1 MQFLSGHRIFE
12 EVRSLVGEEGE
23 LLVAVAY
30 WGDGAV
36 AQTGIAHKENGRV
49 MILCDLLSG
58 ACNPDEIAALREL
71 GAKVRTLRGMHAKV
85 WANRNHV
92 IVGSANAFM
101 NGLGFEADFSFVP
114 NVEAAVQFRD
124 RTIAGQVQEWFDRIW
139 GLASPVNE
147 DMLTYSRDLWRRK
160 QTSRS
165 ISQPIMEQPILAFR
179 VEGSSPEEGYSPY
192 SPEAWRYWT
201 ARREALYPQDE
212 LTRYEQD
219 GINPFYEMGPEWA
232 HLPECDTVFLE
243 FSCLERHE
251 PDCCINRGTSL

>member
-85 WANRNHV
+85 WA
-92 IVGSANAFM
+92 
-101 NGLGFEADFSFVP
+101 
-114 NVEAAVQFRD
+114 
-124 RTIAGQVQEWFDRIW
+124 
-139 GLASPVNE
+139 
-147 DMLTYSRDLWRRK
+147 K
-160 QTSRS
+160 
-165 ISQPIMEQPILAFR
+165 
-179 VEGSSPEEGYSPY
+179 
-192 SPEAWRYWT
+192 
-201 ARREALYPQDE
+201 
-212 LTRYEQD
+212 
-219 GINPFYEMGPEWA
+219 
-232 HLPECDTVFLE
+232 
-243 FSCLERHE
+243 
-251 PDCCINRGTSL
+251 